1 MAIKILTTAMKKN
14 LSLDDLISYENKLR
28 EEVSRREK
36 RFKTDDK
43 YFKERSLKY
52 QETLNERNYDVKF
65 PNRRAGDMD
74 EVKKGIHILEKTIKS
89 KSSTKSGR
97 KEILDMSFASYN
109 SNLQGKGEKPISRRA
124 YNKLAKFFDRLDE
137 LAKDSD
143 IAAYFNNSEVTIDI
157 VNEGLDFDTFVDTI
171 KKMDEINEGY
181 KMPHYSIEMIKDFYK
196 ANKNGEEKDLEE
208 IFRKYSKNTSESNE

>member
-1 MAIKILTTAMKKN
+1 MAIKILTTAMKN
-14 LSLDDLISYENKLR
+14 DLSLDELISYENKLR
-28 EEVSRREK
+28 EEVARREK
-36 RFKTDDK
+36 RFEEDDK
-43 YFKERSLKY
+43 YFRERSLKY
-52 QETLNERNYDVKF
+52 QATLNERNYDVKF

-74 EVKKGIHILEKTIKS
+74 EVRKGIHILEKTIKS
-89 KSSTKSGR
+89 KSSTKAGR
-97 KEILDMSFASYN
+97 KEILDRSFASYN
-109 SNLQGKGEKPISRRA
+109 SKLQGKGEKPISRRK

-137 LAKDSD
+137 IAKDND
-143 IAAYFNNSEVTIDI
+143 IASYFNDSEAVIDI

-181 KMPHYSIEMIKDFYK
+181 KMPHYSIEMIKDFYN

>member
-1 MAIKILTTAMKKN
+1 MAIKILTTAMKKK
-14 LSLDDLISYENKLR
+14 LSLDELISYENKLR

-36 RFKTDDK
+36 RFKADDK

-52 QETLNERNYDVKF
+52 QETLNERNDDVKF
-65 PNRRAGDMD
+65 PNRRAGDID
-74 EVKKGIHILEKTIKS
+74 EVKLGIHILEKTIKS

-109 SNLQGKGEKPISRRA
+109 SNLQGKGEEPISRRT

-143 IAAYFNNSEVTIDI
+143 IAAYFNDSEVTIDI

-171 KKMDEINEGY
+171 KKMDKINEGY

>member
-1 MAIKILTTAMKKN
+1 MAIKILTTAMKKG
-14 LSLDDLISYENKLR
+14 LSLDELISYENKLR

-36 RFKTDDK
+36 RFKADDK
-43 YFKERSLKY
+43 YFRERSLIY
-52 QETLNERNYDVKF
+52 QETLNERNDDVKF
-65 PNRRAGDMD
+65 PVRRAGDID
-74 EVKKGIHILEKTIKS
+74 EVKIGIRVLEKTIKS

-109 SNLQGKGEKPISRRA
+109 SNLQGKGEEPISRRK

-143 IAAYFNNSEVTIDI
+143 IAAYFNDSEVTIDI

-171 KKMDEINEGY
+171 KKMDEINEVY
-181 KMPHYSIEMIKDFYK
+181 KMPHYSIEMIKDFYNT
-196 ANKNGEEKDLEE
+196 NKNGEEKDLEE